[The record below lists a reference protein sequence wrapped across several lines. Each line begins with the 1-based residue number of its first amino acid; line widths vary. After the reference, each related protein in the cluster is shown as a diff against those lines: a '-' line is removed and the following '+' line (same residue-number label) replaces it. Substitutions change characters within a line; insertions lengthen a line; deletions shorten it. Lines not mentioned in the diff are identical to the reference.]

1 MDNELNLFDLF
12 LLAWRGCKRAV
23 KALWRT
29 FMCAM
34 HLTIR
39 KWWISLPV
47 LAIFIAGALIFTRKD
62 NLTYKVYAVAKLNG
76 PTLNL
81 FNEVFRPL
89 QSGVFF
95 NEPPEVAQYIYN
107 HTARRF
113 ETFPVIDCLR
123 DNIIDYVDF
132 DRDVK
137 PTDTVN
143 WQMRDHICIQFRAKY
158 RDLGQVPTIE
168 RELLSYF
175 NGNESMQ
182 HAYRAALPVMERKV
196 QFCHTQIEK
205 LDSLT
210 SSFYF
215 NNKELSLQ
223 ESSNNTIITGE
234 QSARS
239 MELFLPAIYEHIDYT
254 QKVDVQRS
262 TYTAPIALES
272 HFAVNPDPV
281 NSRAKMLVIFILAGW
296 IVSLAIAWGVEKRET
311 SRKEVLRAVHGAK

>member
-12 LLAWRGCKRAV
+12 LLAWRGCKRAM

-29 FMCAM
+29 CVCAIR
-34 HLTIR
+34 LTIR

-47 LAIFIAGALIFTRKD
+47 LVLFIAGALIYTRQD

-95 NEPPEVAQYIYN
+95 NGTPEVAQHIYDR
-107 HTARRF
+107 TARRF

-132 DRDVK
+132 DRDIK

-143 WQMRDHICIQFRAKY
+143 WQMRDHICIQFRIKY
-158 RDLGQVPTIE
+158 RDLAEVPTIE
-168 RELLSYF
+168 KQLIAYF

-182 HAYRAALPVMERKV
+182 HAYKSALPVMDRKV

-210 SSFYF
+210 TAFYF
-215 NNKELSLQ
+215 NKKELSLQ
-223 ESSNNTIITGE
+223 ESSNNTIVTGE
-234 QSARS
+234 QSSRS
-239 MELFLPAIYEHIDYT
+239 VELFLPAIYAHIDYT
-254 QKVDVQRS
+254 QQVDVQRAS
-262 TYTAPIALES
+262 YTAPVALED
-272 HFAVNPDPV
+272 HFAVNPDPI
-281 NSRAKMLVIFILAGW
+281 NSRGKMLVLFILAGW
-296 IVSLAIAWGVEKRET
+296 LVSLAIAWGVEKACVK
-311 SRKEVLRAVHGAK
+311 SI

>member
-1 MDNELNLFDLF
+1 MDNEMNLFDLC

-29 FMCAM
+29 FMSAM
-34 HLTIR
+34 RLTIR

-47 LAIFIAGALIFTRKD
+47 LAIFIAGALIYTRKD

-95 NEPPEVAQYIYN
+95 NGTPEVAQHIYD
-107 HTARRF
+107 HTARHF

-132 DRDVK
+132 DRKVK

-143 WQMRDHICIQFRAKY
+143 WQMRDHICIQFRIKY
-158 RDLGQVPTIE
+158 CDLGQVLTIE
-168 RELLSYF
+168 KQLLSYL
-175 NGNESMQ
+175 NGNEAMQ

-215 NNKELSLQ
+215 KNNELSLQ
-223 ESSNNTIITGE
+223 ESSNNTIVTGE
-234 QSARS
+234 QSNRS
-239 MELFLPAIYEHIDYT
+239 MELFLPAIYAHIDYT
-254 QKVDVQRS
+254 QKVDVQRAA
-262 TYTAPIALES
+262 YTAPVALES

-281 NSRAKMLVIFILAGW
+281 NSRAKMLVLFILAGW
-296 IVSLAIAWGVEKRET
+296 IVSLAIAWGVERMK
-311 SRKEVLRAVHGAK
+311 K